1 MIDAGVSAAKAIVS
15 DEMLRLAELVR
26 PKLTQD
32 GMFLVGLDII
42 GHKLMEINVFS
53 PGGLDS
59 LEKLEGV
66 PFMHEVINAID
77 RKVEYRQKNQG
88 IFNNIEIA
96 TY

>member
-1 MIDAGVSAAKAIVS
+1 MIDAEANAAKAIVS
-15 DEMLRLAELVR
+15 DEMLRLAELVCAI
-26 PKLTQD
+26 LIQH

-42 GHKLMEINVFS
+42 DHKLMEINIFS

-66 PFMHEVINAID
+66 PFMHEVIHAIEG
-77 RKVEYRQKNQG
+77 KVEYRQKNQG